1 MTIPPFLRT
10 IASAPYYR
18 QHWIDAAR
26 EVYAAFQFRRH
37 RQDDPAD
44 FLTELGINI
53 VTAFDG
59 FEKWRPT
66 LKAALE
72 RVDAKG
78 GAQGGCS
85 LEDGQIFYGLVR
97 ALKPK
102 IVIETGVAAGIST
115 SFLGAALIENGDGRL
130 YSVELPAIQTLDK
143 VCDDGVVYE
152 WASTGVG
159 WAVPDEVRKGLGD
172 RHTLVLEDV
181 RTALPRLVRELP
193 PIDIFIHD
201 DLHTPDHML
210 WQYELMWP
218 HLAPNGVML
227 SDDSN
232 VGWVDFCKSRRLSDR
247 LYANCQRLTAARKIA
262 GALT

>member
-1 MTIPPFLRT
+1 MALPPFLKT

-26 EVYAAFQFRRH
+26 EVYTAVQFRRH

-44 FLTELGINI
+44 FLAALGID
-53 VTAFDG
+53 VATAFDG
-59 FEKWRPT
+59 FEKWRPI
-66 LKAALE
+66 LKAAHE
-72 RVDAKG
+72 GIYAKG

-85 LEDGQIFYGLVR
+85 LEDGQIYYGLVR

-115 SFLGAALIENGDGRL
+115 SFLGAALVENGEGRL
-130 YSVELPAIQTLDK
+130 FSVELPPPQTLDRLY
-143 VCDDGVVYE
+143 DDGAVYD
-152 WASTGVG
+152 WASTGVC

-232 VGWVDFCKSRRLSDR
+232 VGWIDFCKSRRLSDR
-247 LYANCQRLTAARKIA
+247 LYANCQRLTAARKTA